1 MRALA
6 WWGSAYLL
14 GGFAVALW
22 TVEYRMSPPV
32 PVGLPNAVLFVA
44 CGMIWNAARI
54 FHGRRVLWGG
64 ILAGPSV
71 WLAACMSL
79 DALELAA
86 ARLLLSSLLV
96 SIYTL
101 LTATELWRERR
112 KTVLHCWPA
121 VLVPILHAAVFLAPM
136 TLAIVMPV
144 DGSSTGFASGWFAL
158 FGLEIML
165 YVVGSPFIILVLA
178 KERTLRLHQDAA
190 FTDELTGVLNRRGF
204 FAAAE
209 RMVSQHKRRM
219 PLSVL
224 IFNLDHFKSINDR
237 FGHAMGD
244 ETLRLFAT
252 TASNTLRATDVRFGG
267 EEFVVMLPG
276 SLPEATA
283 AAERDRDAF
292 ERVGAT
298 VAGCVLGATVSIGAA
313 SASIYADIPT
323 LLTAADRALYRAKA
337 NGRNRIAGIE
347 AAAGTSIADRG
358 TPSSGRK
365 AGAELAEW
373 TRNSSFRLRKGIFS
387 RRTRRLPAART
398 KRRGACAPL
407 LSHLC
412 LCRIRPS
419 STFRIPR
426 GAVCART
433 GSPRSSSIR
442 CSCR

>member
-1 MRALA
+1 MLASVPSPIILDLTTLILIGASIAGLLGLLLLSVSAQECMRALA

-14 GGFAVALW
+14 GGVAVALW
-22 TVEYRMSPPV
+22 TVEYRISPPV

-44 CGMIWNAARI
+44 CGMIWNVARI
-54 FHGRRVLWGG
+54 FHGRRVLWTG

-71 WLAACMSL
+71 WLAACMTL

-101 LTATELWRERR
+101 LTAVELWRERR
-112 KTVLHCWPA
+112 KTILHRWPA
-121 VLVPILHAAVFLAPM
+121 VFVPILHAAVFLAPM

-144 DGSSTGFASGWFAL
+144 DSDSTGVSSGWFAL

-165 YVVGSPFIILVLA
+165 YVVGSAFIILLLA

-190 FTDELTGVLNRRGF
+190 FSDELTGVLNRRGF
-204 FAAAE
+204 FAAAD

-224 IFNLDHFKSINDR
+224 IFDLDHFKSINDR
-237 FGHAMGD
+237 FGHAFGD

-252 TASNTLRATDVRFGG
+252 TASNTLRASDVFARFGG

-283 AAERDRDAF
+283 AAERVRRAF
-292 ERVGAT
+292 ERAGAS
-298 VAGCVLGATVSIGAA
+298 VAGCALGATVSIGAA
-313 SASIYADIPT
+313 SAAICADIPT

-337 NGRNRIAGIE
+337 NGGNCIEGIE
-347 AAAGTSIADRG
+347 TAAGTSIADRG
-358 TPSSGRK
+358 TSSGERR
-365 AGAELAEW
+365 AEGLSW
-373 TRNSSFRLRKGIFS
+373 DVGLGT
-387 RRTRRLPAART
+387 
-398 KRRGACAPL
+398 AP
-407 LSHLC
+407 S
-412 LCRIRPS
+412 
-419 STFRIPR
+419 
-426 GAVCART
+426 V
-433 GSPRSSSIR
+433 
-442 CSCR
+442 